1 MKPVSELLF
10 GWHPKRDVCRGDLAL
25 GADQPLR
32 HGGLGHQKRSRA
44 LRGGQAA
51 EQPQRQ
57 RDLGLQ
63 HRRRVAA
70 HGRSA
75 GADHRPPVLRHR
87 RPSRHRQAVRV
98 AAPAGGLVEQLP
110 AAAFPS
116 QPIQR
121 PVPRGR
127 GDPTARIGRQSV
139 TSPPRST
146 ATANAS
152 WTASSARSTSP
163 RTRIRVATAW
173 PDSSRKI
180 RPISSTSGP
189 PTARARGTVP
199 TRRRYRRT
207 ATTRWAC
214 RSRRRSA
221 APSPTPRR
229 GRTRR

>member
-1 MKPVSELLF
+1 MVGSATRNAAAPCAVVRPPSSRSVNATWASSTGA
-10 GWHPKRDVCRGDLAL
+10 GWQHME
-25 GADQPLR
+25 DQPEPIID
-32 HGGLGHQKRSRA
+32 HPSCVTVGHLVTGRLCVWR
-44 LRGGQAA
+44 R
-51 EQPQRQ
+51 QP
-57 RDLGLQ
+57 
-63 HRRRVAA
+63 
-70 HGRSA
+70 
-75 GADHRPPVLRHR
+75 
-87 RPSRHRQAVRV
+87 
-98 AAPAGGLVEQLP
+98 GGLVEQLP